1 MEEDIVEI
9 INNLPCDML
18 YLPEKKTPLET
29 FIIGSTADIFN
40 PSSEKW
46 FIFFTNE
53 KVRKYYEGTDPLFPN
68 TDWYNIL
75 MRNWAPQQQYNLSV
89 RGGSEKIKYYGF
101 IGYTDQE
108 TMIKKNGGN
117 YRRYNLQSNIDAKIT
132 DNFSFQLDI
141 AGIHEERNSTA
152 RILSNN

>member
-53 KVRKYYEGTDPLFPN
+53 KVRKYYEDSAISLLDETLN
-68 TDWYNIL
+68 TL
-75 MRNWAPQQQYNLSV
+75 P
-89 RGGSEKIKYYGF
+89 
-101 IGYTDQE
+101 
-108 TMIKKNGGN
+108 
-117 YRRYNLQSNIDAKIT
+117 
-132 DNFSFQLDI
+132 
-141 AGIHEERNSTA
+141 H
-152 RILSNN
+152 